1 MFLICGLGNPG
12 REYHK
17 TRHNMGFD
25 VIDRLVDTYRIPQ
38 SGTKFHAMVGSGVI
52 EGQKVLLMKPLTYMN
67 LSGNAV
73 GEAVRF
79 YKLDPAT
86 ELIVISD
93 DIDLPPGRI
102 RIRAAGSAGGQ
113 NGLKHIISCLG
124 TEAFARVRVGTGA
137 KPKDFDLADYVL
149 SRFSEEERA
158 AADAGVELAAKAVAC
173 IVSEG
178 IDAAMNRYNVR
189 PKKEET

>member
-93 DIDLPPGRI
+93 DIDLEPGRL
-102 RIRAAGSAGGQ
+102 RIRKKGSAGGQ
-113 NGLKHIISCLG
+113 NGLKHIISRLG
-124 TEAFARVRVGTGA
+124 TDEFVRIRVGTGA
-137 KPKDFDLADYVL
+137 KPAGWDLADWVL
-149 SRFSEEERA
+149 SRFSKEDREK
-158 AADAGVELAAKAVAC
+158 ADDALDRAAKAAVCVVRDGA
-173 IVSEG
+173 
-178 IDAAMNRYNVR
+178 DAAMNTYNR
-189 PKKEET
+189 QD

>member
-1 MFLICGLGNPG
+1 
-12 REYHK
+12 
-17 TRHNMGFD
+17 MGFD

-113 NGLKHIISCLG
+113 NGLKHIIQCLG
-124 TEAFARVRVGTGA
+124 TQEFIRIRVGTGA
-137 KPKDFDLADYVL
+137 KPADWDLADWVL
-149 SRFSEEERA
+149 SRFSKDERKVVDEA
-158 AADAGVELAAKAVAC
+158 IVRAAKAC
-173 IVSEG
+173 ETIVTDG
-178 IDAAMNRYNVR
+178 VDRAMNLYNG
-189 PKKEET
+189 